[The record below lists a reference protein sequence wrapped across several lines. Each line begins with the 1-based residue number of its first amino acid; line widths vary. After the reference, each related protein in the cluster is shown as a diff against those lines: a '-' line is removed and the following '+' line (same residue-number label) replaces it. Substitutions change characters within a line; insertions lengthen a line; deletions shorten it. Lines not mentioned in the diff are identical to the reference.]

1 MEHSVL
7 LIFSVSSSQKVLI
20 DHNEKAQ
27 LFIGAGNKTAGETK
41 DTMKILVIPTT
52 DWIRHPV
59 PNRLNFIFDNLAWE
73 HDVYVLHFGLKR
85 FSKLEARETKC
96 RLLNA
101 NWIKV
106 EDPALYYLLNF
117 PYHLWKIRHIVK
129 KLDIDVILSTNILPS
144 FAANFAGAPVVFDYL
159 DHLEESAS
167 IYYPGSA
174 LGEVVKHVVSFI
186 TRFNLRQARSVITV
200 TRELSEFLQGLGIKD
215 IAVIPNGVDTT
226 VLRPL
231 PMEQA
236 KKSLGLK
243 GTVLGYVGSL
253 EHWVDLETV
262 VSALLHLDATL
273 LVVGPGLFTDYGK
286 GIKKMAEDLGIRDRI
301 VFTGAV
307 KYAELS
313 GYISAMD
320 IGLNP
325 LKMMKK
331 NEYAAGGKVFNY
343 LACGRPV
350 LSSRMISLE
359 RLLGDEIYY
368 YDDVE
373 SFILQEKRMLASGN
387 NEQKHI
393 AVAKRYDWRGIAY
406 NYARILEDTS

>member
-1 MEHSVL
+1 
-7 LIFSVSSSQKVLI
+7 
-20 DHNEKAQ
+20 
-27 LFIGAGNKTAGETK
+27 
-41 DTMKILVIPTT
+41 MKILVIPTT

-59 PNRLNFIFDNLAWE
+59 PNRLNFIFDILAE
-73 HDVYVLHFGLKR
+73 KHDVYVLHFGLKR
-85 FSKLEARETKC
+85 FSDLDPRQTKC
-96 RLLNA
+96 NLVPA
-101 NWIKV
+101 SWIEA
-106 EDPALYYLLNF
+106 EDPAIYYLFNF
-117 PYHLWKIRHIVK
+117 PYHLWKIRRIVK
-129 KLDIDVILSTNILPS
+129 EKNIDVILSTNILPS

-174 LGEVVKHVVSFI
+174 LAEIVKNVVSFI
-186 TRFNLRQARSVITV
+186 TRFNLRNARSVITV
-200 TRELSEFLQGLGIKD
+200 TRELSEFLQGSGIRD

-226 VLRPL
+226 VLRPM

-262 VSALLHLDATL
+262 VSALPRLDATL
-273 LVVGPGLFTDYGK
+273 LVVGPGLFTDYGE
-286 GIKKMAEDLGIRDRI
+286 GIKKMAEDLGVRNRI

-313 GYISAMD
+313 RYISAMD

-359 RLLGDEIYY
+359 RLLGDEICY

-406 NYARILEDTS
+406 DYARILEDKS

>member
-1 MEHSVL
+1 
-7 LIFSVSSSQKVLI
+7 
-20 DHNEKAQ
+20 
-27 LFIGAGNKTAGETK
+27 
-41 DTMKILVIPTT
+41 MKILVIPTT

-59 PNRLNFIFDNLAWE
+59 PNRLNFIFDNLAKE

-85 FSKLEARETKC
+85 FSRLAARETKC
-96 RLLNA
+96 QLVEA
-101 NWIKV
+101 SWINV
-106 EDPALYYLLNF
+106 EDPSLYYLLNF

-144 FAANFAGAPVVFDYL
+144 FAASFAHSPVVFDYL

-174 LGEVVKHVVSFI
+174 LGEIVKRVVSLI
-186 TRFNLRQARSVITV
+186 TRYNLRTARSVITV
-200 TRELSEFLQGLGIKD
+200 TKELCDFLRDQGIKD
-215 IAVIPNGVDTT
+215 ITVVPNGVDTK
-226 VLRPL
+226 LLLPL
-231 PMEQA
+231 SMQDA
-236 KKSLGLK
+236 KKSLGLT
-243 GTVLGYVGSL
+243 GVVLGYVGSL

-262 VSALLHLDATL
+262 VSAMPHLDATL
-273 LVVGPGLFTDYGK
+273 LVVGPGLFTDYGDE
-286 GIKKMAEDLGIRDRI
+286 IKKMAERLGVLDRI

-307 KYAELS
+307 DYALLS
-313 GYISAMD
+313 RYISAMD

-359 RLLGDEIYY
+359 KLLGEQIYY
-368 YDDVE
+368 YDDAK
-373 SFILQEKRMLASGN
+373 SFIMQVKNILADGSDEKRYRA
-387 NEQKHI
+387 I
-393 AVAKRYDWRGIAY
+393 AMKYDWREIAGSY
-406 NYARILEDTS
+406 EEVLRKAAEKW

>member
-1 MEHSVL
+1 
-7 LIFSVSSSQKVLI
+7 
-20 DHNEKAQ
+20 
-27 LFIGAGNKTAGETK
+27 
-41 DTMKILVIPTT
+41 MKILVIPTT

-59 PNRLNFIFDNLAWE
+59 PNRLNFIFDNLAGE

-85 FSKLEARETKC
+85 FSNLEARETKC

-117 PYHLWKIRHIVK
+117 PYHLWKIRSIVK
-129 KLDIDVILSTNILPS
+129 SQDIDVILSTNILPS
-144 FAANFAGAPVVFDYL
+144 FAANFALSPVVFDYL

-167 IYYPGSA
+167 IYYPRSA
-174 LGEVVKHVVSFI
+174 LGEIVKQVVSRI
-186 TRFNLRQARSVITV
+186 TKYNLRHARSVITV
-200 TRELSEFLQGLGIKD
+200 TRELSEFLRDLGVKD
-215 IAVIPNGVDTT
+215 ITVIPNGVDTK

-231 PMEQA
+231 SMQEA
-236 KKSLGLK
+236 KNSLGLK
-243 GTVLGYVGSL
+243 GVVLGYVGSL

-262 VSALLHLDATL
+262 VSALPQIDATL
-273 LVVGPGLFTDYGK
+273 LVVGPGLFTDYGD
-286 GIKKMAEDLGIRDRI
+286 GIKKMAEDLGVKDRI

-313 GYISAMD
+313 RYISAMD

-350 LSSRMISLE
+350 LSSRMVSLE
-359 RLLGDEIYY
+359 RLLGDQIYY

-373 SFILQEKRMLASGN
+373 SFVTQVKKVLAAGIDEKRCRSLA
-387 NEQKHI
+387 EK
-393 AVAKRYDWRGIAY
+393 YDWRNISQHYEQA
-406 NYARILEDTS
+406 LERVLGEGASK

>member
-1 MEHSVL
+1 MR
-7 LIFSVSSSQKVLI
+7 
-20 DHNEKAQ
+20 
-27 LFIGAGNKTAGETK
+27 
-41 DTMKILVIPTT
+41 ILVIPTT

-59 PNRLNFIFDNLAWE
+59 PNRLNFIFDTLAE
-73 HDVYVLHFGLKR
+73 HNDVYVLHFGLKR
-85 FSKLEARETKC
+85 FQGLEARLTKC
-96 RLLNA
+96 TLVDA
-101 NWIKV
+101 SWITV
-106 EDPALYYLLNF
+106 EDPSLYYLLNF
-117 PYHLWKIRHIVK
+117 PYHLWKIRNIAK
-129 KLDIDVILSTNILPS
+129 SLKIDVILSTNILPS
-144 FAANFAGAPVVFDYL
+144 FAANFAGVPVVFDYL

-174 LGEVVKHVVSFI
+174 LGEIVKQTVSHF
-186 TRFNLRQARSVITV
+186 TKYNLRHARSVITV
-200 TRELSEFLQGLGIKD
+200 TKELSEFLLELGVKD
-215 IAVIPNGVDTT
+215 VTVIPNGVDTKL
-226 VLRPL
+226 LRPM
-231 PMEQA
+231 PMAEA
-236 KKSLGLK
+236 KNSLELA

-262 VSALLHLDATL
+262 VQALPSLDVTL
-273 LVVGPGLFTDYGK
+273 LVVGPGLFTDYGSM
-286 GIKKMAEDLGIRDRI
+286 IKKMAEDLGVAKRV

-307 KYAELS
+307 KYEELS
-313 GYISAMD
+313 RFISAMD

-373 SFILQEKRMLASGN
+373 SFIGQVKMVLGAKPDERRYRSLAEK
-387 NEQKHI
+387 
-393 AVAKRYDWRGIAY
+393 YDWRKIASSY
-406 NYARILEDTS
+406 EEVLRKTA